1 MANTARI
8 HPARVMFVDR
18 DLDCF
23 RLRTYGHRAS
33 CPVCG
38 ERIRGASVAEVRV
51 KLAVHDRDVHPEP
64 AA

>member
-23 RLRTYGHRAS
+23 RLRTYAHRAS

-38 ERIRGASVAEVRV
+38 ERIKGVSPAEVRA
-51 KLAVHDRDVHPEP
+51 KLAAHD
-64 AA
+64 AAEHGGT